1 MSVIAT
7 RLSALALVGCFLL
20 SGPTLAQDLI
30 PGTAVATKRAQAIAL
45 SGRGRHPEALPLLE
59 ELIPVLPNDVLV
71 WERYAVALLSTAAT
85 LPDLEAQK
93 AMRIRAKQAFARTRE
108 LGNNT
113 PLAMLGDSI
122 PPDGSAPPL
131 ATSAEAQARMH
142 EAEAAFSKGDFP
154 EAIALYQKTLEVEP
168 TNYNATLYIGDCYYR
183 MKDVQRAG
191 EWFARAIA
199 LSPDTETA
207 HRYWGDALLRA
218 GRTDEARSRFID
230 AFIAEPYNSSAR
242 TGLTQWGQAVGA
254 RFGRPVISPQADV
267 AKMNDGAQITFDP
280 GALKAS
286 AANTMGAAWMV
297 YSLRRARWVSEE
309 FAKRY
314 PNEPLYRHSLAE
326 EIDAFGHLLAFAD
339 EQEQKGQPIVDPQL
353 STIRGLRER
362 GMLEAYILLHA
373 PDAGIA
379 QDYEEYRAGNRDK
392 LQAYI
397 ESMIIMP
404 QR

>member
-20 SGPTLAQDLI
+20 SGPARAQDLI
-30 PGTAVATKRAQAIAL
+30 PGTAVATKRAQALAL
-45 SGRGRHPEALPLLE
+45 SSRGRHPEALPILE
-59 ELIPVLPNDVLV
+59 ELTQVLTTDVLV
-71 WERYAVALLSTAAT
+71 WERYAVALFSTAAT

-93 AMRIRAKQAFARTRE
+93 TMRVRAKQAFARTRA
-108 LGNNT
+108 LGNTT
-113 PLAMLGDSI
+113 PLAMLGDAI
-122 PPDGSAPPL
+122 PPDGSQPPL
-131 ATSAEAQARMH
+131 ATSADAQARMH
-142 EAEAAFSKGDFP
+142 EAEAAFAEGDFP
-154 EAIALYQKTLEVEP
+154 EAITLYQKTLEIEP
-168 TNYNATLYIGDCYYR
+168 THYSATLYIGDCYDR
-183 MKDVQRAG
+183 MNDVPRAG

-218 GRTDEARSRFID
+218 GRVDEARTRFID

-242 TGLTQWGQAVGA
+242 TGLTQWGKATGA

-267 AKMNDGAQITFDP
+267 SRTNDGAQITFDP

-286 AANTMGAAWMV
+286 AANTMGAAWMA
-297 YSLRRARWVSEE
+297 YSLRRSRWVSEE
-309 FAKRY
+309 FRKRY
-314 PNEPLYRHSLAE
+314 PEEPLYRHSLAE
-326 EIDAFGHLLAFAD
+326 EIDAFSHLLAFAD
-339 EQEQKGQPIVDPQL
+339 DQAQKGQPIVDSQL
-353 STIRGLRER
+353 STIRSLHER

-379 QDYEEYRAGNRDK
+379 QDYAQYRAAHRDK